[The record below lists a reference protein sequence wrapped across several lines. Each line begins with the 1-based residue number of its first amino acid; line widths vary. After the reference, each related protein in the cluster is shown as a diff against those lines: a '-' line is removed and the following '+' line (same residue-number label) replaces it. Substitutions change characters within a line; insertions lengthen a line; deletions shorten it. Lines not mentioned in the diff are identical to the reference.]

1 MHSGIELNEAE
12 IIRQQEKQM
21 AILAEYERAY
31 MAKLEEDTQNLYLQF
46 VTYISSAQ
54 VPLTQVLLVLEIL
67 RAQTIEQARER
78 VGV

>member
-1 MHSGIELNEAE
+1 
-12 IIRQQEKQM
+12 M